1 MLGDQSSGISF
12 AAARIRS
19 ICSGSETGR
28 GQDQRQLV
36 LPAGLQDCFGRLGDR
51 EIDDHVDRHEQFGR
65 QGHAQGPRAG
75 DDAGVVAQKGVVR
88 RFQGR
93 GHRQLRI
100 GRAQGDQAAAH
111 AAGRTVNG
119 YANAVMSLSPLPARI
134 VNSYAPGVP
143 GPGRH
148 DCSIPAPP

>member
-1 MLGDQSSGISF
+1 MLMLGDQSSGISF

-19 ICSGSETGR
+19 ICSGSKPVVARTSGSLFC
-28 GQDQRQLV
+28 RQVSRIAL
-36 LPAGLQDCFGRLGDR
+36 GRLGDR

-65 QGHAQGPRAG
+65 QRHAQGPGAG
-75 DDAGVVAQKGVVR
+75 DDAGVVAQERVAR

-111 AAGRTVNG
+111 AAGRAVNG
-119 YANAVMSLSPLPARI
+119 YANCGHRCSLIPFGSRLP
-134 VNSYAPGVP
+134 P
-143 GPGRH
+143 
-148 DCSIPAPP
+148 SIPSP